1 MRARIIPIPPI
12 GAAGIDRLVI
22 KPRTPA
28 DGYEA
33 IAEVIV
39 VVDEV
44 IVLMVVRVIA
54 APIGAMPNGTPA
66 IPARTAMPAAGGK
79 ARATRRTAKTTTAPT
94 CEAGTATEVTTHAT
108 A

>member
-1 MRARIIPIPPI
+1 
-12 GAAGIDRLVI
+12 LVI
-22 KPRTPA
+22 KPRTPTGAISIAVVAGPPPA

-44 IVLMVVRVIA
+44 IVLMVVPVIA

-79 ARATRRTAKTTTAPT
+79 ARATRGTTKTTTAPT
-94 CEAGTATEVTTHAT
+94 CEVGTATEVTTHAT

>member
-1 MRARIIPIPPI
+1 M
-12 GAAGIDRLVI
+12 DRLVI
-22 KPRTPA
+22 KPRTPAVAISIAVVAGPPPA

-39 VVDEV
+39 VMDEV
-44 IVLMVVRVIA
+44 IVIMAMPVIA
-54 APIGAMPNGTPA
+54 APIGAMPNSTPA

-79 ARATRRTAKTTTAPT
+79 ARATHRTTKTTTAPT
-94 CEAGTATEVTTHAT
+94 CEVGTATEVTTHAS